1 VSSSYRVRARTT
13 AIAVVVAMLAVVVV
27 MPGGPATAAS
37 IKWDSASR
45 KPVIDDALTPGEI
58 LKTALVGLY
67 DPATMTGVPNEYM
80 DDGSGSELHR
90 VYSYVSVSKYY
101 PDLSNLDRT
110 GTVGLYWHEPYESES
125 ASSPILCGEP
135 GTPTSTQVVTERLD
149 PSNPKA
155 CENLMRDWTYG
166 PENIYARYTVS
177 VTRNLDMTA
186 SVSGSNRSDAGW
198 PATTPEVAMA
208 RAKAVAAAQLAKLVD
223 EGYFGGSSAS
233 SSTWQSQM
241 LTQVNAVR
249 TKAGLAKLAMCRSLA
264 SAAKN
269 YANVL
274 ARTGKLSHTGPGGT
288 TPLSRAV
295 AAGYRAGGVGE
306 NLAKG
311 QDSVGSV
318 VQAWVGSP
326 GHYANLIGSSYRVA
340 GFGRSDSG
348 SVWVQLFGV
357 GRSGC

>member
-1 VSSSYRVRARTT
+1 
-13 AIAVVVAMLAVVVV
+13 
-27 MPGGPATAAS
+27 
-37 IKWDSASR
+37 
-45 KPVIDDALTPGEI
+45 
-58 LKTALVGLY
+58 
-67 DPATMTGVPNEYM
+67 
-80 DDGSGSELHR
+80 
-90 VYSYVSVSKYY
+90 
-101 PDLSNLDRT
+101 
-110 GTVGLYWHEPYESES
+110 
-125 ASSPILCGEP
+125 
-135 GTPTSTQVVTERLD
+135 
-149 PSNPKA
+149 
-155 CENLMRDWTYG
+155 
-166 PENIYARYTVS
+166 
-177 VTRNLDMTA
+177 
-186 SVSGSNRSDAGW
+186 
-198 PATTPEVAMA
+198 MA

-223 EGYFGGSSAS
+223 EGYFGGSSAT
-233 SSTWQSQM
+233 SSTWQTQM

-249 TKAGLAKLAMCRSLA
+249 KKAGLAKLAMCRSLA
-264 SAAKN
+264 SAATN

-318 VQAWVGSP
+318 VQAWVNSP

-348 SVWVQLFGV
+348 AVWVQLFGV